1 MVVILSLIDTSYFF
15 SFCHRC
21 KLPIGENRVFVLV
34 MKEEKQNFPQR
45 IMYISEETQTVF
57 IVNRWVKLSG
67 IAFYCVFSIEPWKVA
82 LYSKLHSI
90 QERCSILGE
99 SFISQSNQIRT
110 DAVNKLIWLLVDIKK
125 HETSHLYFILFTK
138 VYNSSISEKSSGI
151 SALLIMLIQP
161 ISDGIGSRNQFDL
174 FIPFYP
180 LFCITILIISA
191 RVQWIFEKNI

>member
-125 HETSHLYFILFTK
+125 TWDFTFVFHTLHE
-138 VYNSSISEKSSGI
+138 GI
-151 SALLIMLIQP
+151 Q
-161 ISDGIGSRNQFDL
+161 QFDL
-174 FIPFYP
+174 REIKWDICFIDNVD
-180 LFCITILIISA
+180 TTHQ
-191 RVQWIFEKNI
+191 RWNR